1 MNLKFL
7 FTLSAVVLFLLGSG
21 LLLLPNELITMRTGQ
36 APGALTIHMARQFA
50 ILSLVLGIISWRVR
64 TSARS
69 KELNAIIFGLI
80 IAFIILPIETALS
93 IRNGSESA
101 EGWLLVILFSVLAI
115 GFILA
120 GRNNNSSKTKT

>member
-1 MNLKFL
+1 
-7 FTLSAVVLFLLGSG
+7 
-21 LLLLPNELITMRTGQ
+21 MRTGQ
-36 APGALTIHMARQFA
+36 APGALTIHIARQFA

-101 EGWLLVILFSVLAI
+101 EGWLLVVLFSVLAI